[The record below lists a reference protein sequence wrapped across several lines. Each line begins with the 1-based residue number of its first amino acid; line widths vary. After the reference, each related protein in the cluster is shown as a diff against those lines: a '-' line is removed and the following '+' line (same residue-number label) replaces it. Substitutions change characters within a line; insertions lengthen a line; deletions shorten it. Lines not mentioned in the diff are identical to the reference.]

1 MITPCTINDNFY
13 AMLATVLFCVAMYY
27 LEVTRPHQCFRSCT
41 VVVAILVG
49 ILTLIIGGDEKSWWY
64 SATHICY
71 VFAAIYDI
79 VQLILYLNNNTCANI
94 SAKMQT
100 VLLLIVM
107 WRWWLF
113 RECYQYCYLHV

>member
-1 MITPCTINDNFY
+1 MSAHCTINDYFY

-41 VVVAILVG
+41 VVVTILVA
-49 ILTLIIGGDEKSWWY
+49 ILTLIIGGDENSWY
-64 SATHICY
+64 SATHISC

-79 VQLILYLNNNTCANI
+79 VQLILYINKNTCADI

-100 VLLLIVM
+100 LLLLIVM

-113 RECYQYCYLHV
+113 RESYQDCYLYV